1 MPMIAAA
8 GSVAGSVIG
17 GIMAGNAQKKAQAA
31 AEAALAQARDI
42 IEKVGAPPDL
52 SAKIIM
58 DQFQQVGLLTP
69 EMEQAF
75 SIELPKAAQI
85 QEDKQLR
92 ETQMGALS
100 ELKKRGRVGLTPE
113 EKAQYNLSRRDVQ
126 KDLEAKNQQIAQEM
140 AMRGQAGGGQEIASR
155 LLASQEGADRASE
168 EADRINAIASSRAL
182 QAYKESADLGGN
194 IRAQDFNVAQAKAGA
209 EDEFNRFNVQNQI
222 GREQRNVGS
231 RNVAQGA
238 NLQVKQQ
245 IASQNVDQANNER
258 LRQAEAKRQLWQDQ
272 LQYAQARANPF
283 GRQADMAMQ
292 SGQNKANSITGM
304 ASGIG
309 SAFGSLAKYYG
320 SKPSA
325 SEELA
330 AVRNKYGS
338 IDDTAKEGGYW

>member
-1 MPMIAAA
+1 MIAAA

-92 ETQMGALS
+92 ETQISALN

-126 KDLEAKNQQIAQEM
+126 KDLEAKNQQIKQDL
-140 AMRGQAGGGQEIASR
+140 AMRGQAGSGAEIAAR
-155 LLASQEGADRASE
+155 LLSSQEGADRASE
-168 EADRINAIASSRAL
+168 EADRINALASARAL

-194 IRAQDFNVAQAKAGA
+194 IRSQDFNVAQAKAGA

-231 RNVAQGA
+231 RNVAQEK
-238 NLQVKQQ
+238 NLDVKQQ
-245 IASQNVDQANNER
+245 IASQNVNQANQER
-258 LRQAEAKRQLWQDQ
+258 LRQAEAKRQHWQDQ
-272 LQYAQARANPF
+272 LAYAQAKANPY
-283 GRQADMAMQ
+283 GQQAQMAMQ
-292 SGQNKANSITGM
+292 SGQNKAQTITGV

-309 SAFGSLAKYYG
+309 SMFGSLANYYA
-320 SKPSA
+320 KAPA
-325 SEELA
+325 AAIPTRNNYVELQA
-330 AVRNKYGS
+330 GDNGWS
-338 IDDTAKEGGYW
+338 